1 MIPVHLAG
9 QTFSIPTKIEDVT
22 FAQFIAIPNAHNASQ
37 AISVWLGCDLE
48 IAERIDQEQ
57 KANLLMGAYD
67 LIDAI
72 KEQPR
77 TELGYVEL
85 NSFRFPIPKTE
96 GDLIWKQVYV
106 ILTEQADYFKSMAAW
121 LCKEEA
127 NQAATKAALMNASAL
142 KMLEA
147 DFFFRLHARILQP
160 WSGGWS
166 KSNLT
171 APLSKPE
178 LSSLIVTTDG
188 ILRRNGWPGQY

>member
-1 MIPVHLAG
+1 MIAVNLAG

-22 FAQFIAIPNAHNASQ
+22 FAQFVTIPNAHNASQ

-57 KANLLMGAYD
+57 KANLLLGSYA

-77 TELGYVEL
+77 TELGLVEL

-121 LCKEEA
+121 LCKDES
-127 NQAATKAALMNASAL
+127 NQGATKAALMNASAL

-147 DFFFRLHARILQP
+147 DFFFRLHAKILQP
-160 WSGGWS
+160 WSAGWS
-166 KSNLT
+166 KSNPT
-171 APLSKPE
+171 ARPLPQE
-178 LSSLIVTTDG
+178 LSSLIVTSDG
-188 ILRRNGWPGQY
+188 ILRHNVWPGQS